1 MSFNVNKNTKIRV
14 ALIFM
19 LIAIS
24 SLSAF
29 ASEKVGLEAGPSF
42 QKIWYNSQKIGRD
55 YKNIGTTGFSGSL
68 YYLHYFNNS
77 IAAGAKA
84 QISIDRYE
92 NFHTFT
98 SARLS
103 ADARWRMFSFYIERF
118 PFNVSLNAGAGV
130 DFTFKDDGKKAVHPL
145 VNAGI
150 QIEWKVT
157 NNIGITLGGS
167 ANGTI
172 QNKGESIVGDLNIHL
187 GATYSFG
194 EPEPKH
200 INVKKTT
207 ETATETPVVS
217 EKESVKT
224 EAVVDPAEGHNLT
237 GWMSDHNAHWKEC
250 YDCDGVFYLSRH
262 IILQNSNRTY
272 YNPAGVV
279 EIGGR
284 CIVCGYEVG
293 PVAAVEETVPVV
305 SETET
310 EESKDQPV
318 FSFEQMPAKK
328 DFQFE
333 YVAQPA
339 ETENPTI
346 SETELITPV
355 IKDEVVDFSHLSVS
369 VQAVSESEMHN
380 VIVKLKDRQAE
391 DSEDSFMIKIGESD
405 FLFHDT
411 ERVQK

>member
-103 ADARWRMFSFYIERF
+103 ADARWRMFSFYIGRF

-172 QNKGESIVGDLNIHL
+172 QNKGESIVGDVNIHL

-250 YDCDGVFYLSRH
+250 FDCDGVFYLSRH

-355 IKDEVVDFSHLSVS
+355 IKDEIVDFSHLSV
-369 VQAVSESEMHN
+369 QAVSESDMHN